1 VSDNRAA
8 RKSKFK
14 EFFMKTIGFWG
25 AVQIGVLILSASI
38 GGIAQTP
45 REMNLRGTISDY
57 SPQSVSGP
65 WELRG
70 LWSLKVKGDSGTAD
84 FSAALTM
91 VRSDLGVMLSGG
103 GDLNSAKQ
111 RNAHTH
117 HITLVDGTITPLTNG
132 FRVTGNATI
141 TANGAFPPPFG
152 PNSTVQIDITGSNT
166 VTFSNIQ
173 LTMGGNAAVHFGT
186 NPFTGV
192 VRNAADHDNDRD

>member
-1 VSDNRAA
+1 
-8 RKSKFK
+8 
-14 EFFMKTIGFWG
+14 MKTIGFWG
-25 AVQIGVLILSASI
+25 AVQIGVLILSTSI
-38 GGIAQTP
+38 GGLAQTP

-70 LWSLKVKGDSGTAD
+70 HWSLKVKGDSGTAD

-152 PNSTVQIDITGSNT
+152 PSSTVQIDITGSNT

-192 VRNAADHDNDRD
+192 VRNVADHDNDRD

>member
-1 VSDNRAA
+1 M
-8 RKSKFK
+8 KSK
-14 EFFMKTIGFWG
+14 GFWG
-25 AVQIGVLILSASI
+25 TLQVGVLVVAASI
-38 GGIAQTP
+38 GGLAQTP
-45 REMNLRGTISDY
+45 REMSLRGTISDY

-70 LWSLKVKGDSGTAD
+70 QWSLKVKGESGTAD

-117 HITLVDGTITPLTNG
+117 HIILVDGTVTPLTNG

-141 TANGAFPPPFG
+141 TGNGVFPPPFG
-152 PNSTVQIDITGSNT
+152 PNSTVQIDITGGNSLA
-166 VTFSNIQ
+166 FSNIQ
-173 LTMGGNAAVHFGT
+173 LTMGGNAALHFGS

-192 VRNAADHDNDRD
+192 VRDIADHHHDRD

>member
-1 VSDNRAA
+1 L
-8 RKSKFK
+8 K
-14 EFFMKTIGFWG
+14 EFFMKSEGFWG
-25 AVQIGVLILSASI
+25 ALQVGALVVAVSI
-38 GGIAQTP
+38 GGLGQTP
-45 REMNLRGTISDY
+45 RGVNLRGTISDY

-70 LWSLKVKGDSGTAD
+70 HWSLKVKGDSGTAD

-103 GDLNSAKQ
+103 GDLNSPKQ

-117 HITLVDGTITPLTNG
+117 HITLVDGTVTPLTNG

-141 TANGAFPPPFG
+141 TGNGTFPPPFG
-152 PNSTVQIDITGSNT
+152 PNSTVQIDITGGNS

-173 LTMGGNAAVHFGT
+173 LTMGGDAALHFGS

-192 VRNAADHDNDRD
+192 VRSSRPHDHD